1 MPKKLIVK
9 KNLKKAWNE
18 FVYSG
23 HLISLGA
30 ACIVSTSA
38 IMLGIKSTWQ
48 VLIISYLTTFVGLLY
63 NRYKEQGTDSITNPQ
78 RTIYLKKYF
87 HFIFPII
94 TSSVLFCIIVLLFYQ
109 KIATLIFI
117 ILLCLLCFV
126 YTKYLKRMTSKI
138 AALKNIIF
146 SLITSSLVVFLAI
159 YNSYPLLSFSLFL
172 MWFFVFL
179 RMVVNT
185 IFLDIKD
192 VESDKKQSL
201 LTIPILIGREKTLT
215 FLRWMT
221 VFSVVPIIFGVL
233 LGDLPKFSLVL
244 LFVIPYSFYYF
255 EKSKKKK
262 NFYLTN
268 YILADSEFI
277 LWLVFILLGEVLL

>member
-1 MPKKLIVK
+1 
-9 KNLKKAWNE
+9 
-18 FVYSG
+18 
-23 HLISLGA
+23 
-30 ACIVSTSA
+30 
-38 IMLGIKSTWQ
+38 
-48 VLIISYLTTFVGLLY
+48 
-63 NRYKEQGTDSITNPQ
+63 
-78 RTIYLKKYF
+78 
-87 HFIFPII
+87 
-94 TSSVLFCIIVLLFYQ
+94 
-109 KIATLIFI
+109 
-117 ILLCLLCFV
+117 
-126 YTKYLKRMTSKI
+126 MTSKI